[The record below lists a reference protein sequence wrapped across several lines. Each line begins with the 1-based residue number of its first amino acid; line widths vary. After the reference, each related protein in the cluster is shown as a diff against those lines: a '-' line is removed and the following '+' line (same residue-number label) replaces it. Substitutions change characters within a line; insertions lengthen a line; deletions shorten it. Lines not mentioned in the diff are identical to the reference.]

1 MATGMQVFKDD
12 IRSYLDG
19 RAAQDALFAQSYAK
33 EGKSVDGCVD
43 YIISEVKKMA
53 SANSRGIGLTD
64 EQVYSLAVHYYDED
78 DAKADGEAV
87 NCTVV
92 VNHEVKLTEQEKEQ
106 ARKEAQERL
115 IQEEMRRLQSR
126 GKTAKE
132 QAKKKTEEQK
142 ASAEEPAEM
151 CLFDL

>member
-1 MATGMQVFKDD
+1 MQIFRDD

-19 RAAQDALFAQSYAK
+19 RAAQDTLFARSYTK
-33 EGKSVDGCVD
+33 PGKSVDGCVD

-53 SANSRGIGLTD
+53 SANNRGIGLTD

-78 DAKADGEAV
+78 NAKADGETV

-106 ARKEAQERL
+106 ARREARERL
-115 IQEEMRRLQSR
+115 VREEAARIQ
-126 GKTAKE
+126 AKE
-132 QAKKKTEEQK
+132 KAAREQARKK
-142 ASAEEPAEM
+142 AEEKKALAEERGEM
-151 CLFDL
+151 SLFDF